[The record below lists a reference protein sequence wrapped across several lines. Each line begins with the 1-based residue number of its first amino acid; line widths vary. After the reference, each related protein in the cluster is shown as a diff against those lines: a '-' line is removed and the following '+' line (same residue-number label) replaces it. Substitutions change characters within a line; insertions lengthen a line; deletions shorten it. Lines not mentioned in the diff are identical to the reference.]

1 MKAKYFFN
9 FENGYYDKNNKQTS
23 NEFNII
29 TSKTG
34 RLCIDLFFNL
44 SGTYSLELEIK
55 SQLKKIK
62 NKTIELE
69 IINIQNDSKIFYYN
83 LETQLIKNTN
93 QLVFFR
99 NINITHIGK
108 YYLLFNNLSLKEPIG
123 IRNISLCYL
132 QELPK
137 DKLYSYKNRDI
148 IKIETK
154 GDYRQKQI
162 ACIVK
167 YNQPDEF
174 ISGGYLL
181 EFSVPKNPSET
192 MYGLDFQYGYLIINQ
207 SSKTIKFGL
216 YDGNYSQIK
225 YTIKPNRKYNLFIR
239 IQHNTFFTAY
249 IYQKH
254 LCIINYK
261 KIGTCSIPFF
271 VNKCNLKVLLG
282 SVGFSNGHLYNRS
295 IKLYQIGVISDDGK
309 YMYQSNIELENVD
322 KSYNIIW
329 KNKKYNFDKVKNPF
343 TKYENIDVNN
353 NNDNNLSIDIL
364 EMIDNKHDKETQINI
379 NNILDYKIDKYKI
392 DFLDQIYDDSQV
404 KFLDNVDSERDLI

>member
-55 SQLKKIK
+55 SQFKKIK

-137 DKLYSYKNRDI
+137 DKLYPFRNQDI

-154 GDYRQKQI
+154 EDYRQKQI
-162 ACIVK
+162 AWTDTEDTDQRPTVPPHK
-167 YNQPDEF
+167 FHGNQ
-174 ISGGYLL
+174 I
-181 EFSVPKNPSET
+181 
-192 MYGLDFQYGYLIINQ
+192 
-207 SSKTIKFGL
+207 
-216 YDGNYSQIK
+216 
-225 YTIKPNRKYNLFIR
+225 
-239 IQHNTFFTAY
+239 A
-249 IYQKH
+249 
-254 LCIINYK
+254 
-261 KIGTCSIPFF
+261 
-271 VNKCNLKVLLG
+271 
-282 SVGFSNGHLYNRS
+282 
-295 IKLYQIGVISDDGK
+295 
-309 YMYQSNIELENVD
+309 
-322 KSYNIIW
+322 
-329 KNKKYNFDKVKNPF
+329 
-343 TKYENIDVNN
+343 
-353 NNDNNLSIDIL
+353 
-364 EMIDNKHDKETQINI
+364 
-379 NNILDYKIDKYKI
+379 
-392 DFLDQIYDDSQV
+392 
-404 KFLDNVDSERDLI
+404 SERIERTGEVRW